1 MRIRFKLLTWNI
13 EEERI
18 FSRNFK
24 NFFDAIQTSQILEI
38 RRNSPHDILHI
49 FKVKKTG
56 HKWNVAVWNID
67 KPQKLEYVSFY
78 SKKDA
83 IFAIKVIKEYNDTLK
98 VNLIKQY

>member
-24 NFFDAIQTSQILEI
+24 NYFDAVQSAGALKF
-38 RRNSPHDILHI
+38 RKVYPHDVLKI
-49 FKVKKTG
+49 FWLKKTG
-56 HKWNVAVWNID
+56 HKWDIEVWNPN
-67 KPQKLEYVSFY
+67 KPQKIEHVYFY

-83 IFAIKVIKEYNDTLK
+83 IFAIKVIKNYDSSLK
-98 VNLIKQY
+98 VKLIKRY